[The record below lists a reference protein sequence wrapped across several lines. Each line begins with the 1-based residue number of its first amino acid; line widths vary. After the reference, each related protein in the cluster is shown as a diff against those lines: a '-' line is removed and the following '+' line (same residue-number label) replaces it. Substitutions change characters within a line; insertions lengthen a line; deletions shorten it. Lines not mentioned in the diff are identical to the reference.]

1 MTENDFEKD
10 TNELLA
16 NSVFGRSIQTKEM
29 KKIYTLLQIKIWE
42 INMFLQYTMK
52 CTQIIHF

>member
-29 KKIYTLLQIKIWE
+29 KKIYTLLQIKI
-42 INMFLQYTMK
+42 
-52 CTQIIHF
+52 

>member
-1 MTENDFEKD
+1 MYICSNTYFRTMTENDFEKD

-29 KKIYTLLQIKIWE
+29 KKIYTLLQIKI
-42 INMFLQYTMK
+42 
-52 CTQIIHF
+52 

>member
-16 NSVFGRSIQTKEM
+16 NSVFGRSIQTQEM

-42 INMFLQYTMK
+42 INMFLQYTIK